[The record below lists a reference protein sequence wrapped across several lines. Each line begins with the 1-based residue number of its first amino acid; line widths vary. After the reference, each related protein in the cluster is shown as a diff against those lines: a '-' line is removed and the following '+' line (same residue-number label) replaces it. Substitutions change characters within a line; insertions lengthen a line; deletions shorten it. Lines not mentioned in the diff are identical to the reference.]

1 MKKIQY
7 ILHERFF
14 SDPCADP
21 AADLGAG
28 HTAGCEADSGAGCR
42 EARGE
47 RPSLPPQLSE
57 TVVGAD
63 RGKAREERLQ
73 KLLAGYLQSLKER
86 VWQCET
92 EE

>member
-7 ILHERFF
+7 ILHETFL
-14 SDPCADP
+14 SDPWADS

-28 HTAGCEADSGAGCR
+28 HTAGCEADFGAGRR
-42 EARGE
+42 EAREE
-47 RPSLPPQLSE
+47 RPSPPQQPSE

-86 VWQCET
+86 VWQCGT